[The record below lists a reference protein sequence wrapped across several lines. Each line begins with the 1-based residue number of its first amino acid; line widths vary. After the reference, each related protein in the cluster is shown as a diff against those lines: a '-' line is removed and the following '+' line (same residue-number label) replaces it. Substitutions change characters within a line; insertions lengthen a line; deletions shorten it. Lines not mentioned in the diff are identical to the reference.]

1 MRVRLSIGIDRRSDQ
16 RRPASVDSG
25 TADAVSRE
33 QEKITSVLIAQAQA
47 QVAATLAN
55 ADSHDTKALGLLGAD
70 IAGVAVLLS
79 NHGSLNR
86 FWWVSLIPAVLSA
99 AGFAWTLLPRSFSTG
114 PAIDDLYRET
124 IGGPALDANV
134 AVLDALTQAIDDNR
148 RVSDRKRLGWALGA
162 VVMAASTVMCAV
174 YLLVVR

>member
-1 MRVRLSIGIDRRSDQ
+1 
-16 RRPASVDSG
+16 
-25 TADAVSRE
+25 VSRE

-79 NHGSLNR
+79 NHKSLNR
-86 FWWVSLIPAVLSA
+86 FWWASLIPAVLSA